1 MENLITWGE
10 IKDNHVLGYSI
21 LGKIW
26 IRLNKEQ
33 KVTGIYLMW
42 DDKNYNVEKIVPEKE
57 EHETLEGSKKM
68 VTQVL
73 FNTIESNNLLKKE
86 MFLK

>member
-26 IRLNKEQ
+26 VRLNKEE

-42 DDKNYNVEKIVPEKE
+42 DDYDVNKLVPEKE

-68 VTQVL
+68 ITELV
-73 FNTIESNNLLKKE
+73 FNKLESDNLLKKE
-86 MFLK
+86 IKI

>member
-33 KVTGIYLMW
+33 CF
-42 DDKNYNVEKIVPEKE
+42 NEN
-57 EHETLEGSKKM
+57 SKK
-68 VTQVL
+68 V
-73 FNTIESNNLLKKE
+73 F
-86 MFLK
+86 FF